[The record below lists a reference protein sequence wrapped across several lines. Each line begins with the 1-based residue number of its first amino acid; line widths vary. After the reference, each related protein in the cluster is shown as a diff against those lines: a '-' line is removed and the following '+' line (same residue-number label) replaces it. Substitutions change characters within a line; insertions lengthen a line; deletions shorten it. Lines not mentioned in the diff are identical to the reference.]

1 MPDKM
6 DYMGPLKNI
15 LLATD
20 GSKHSE
26 GAIKEAIYLAKS
38 CVAKLSVIYVLEI
51 NPELETEGQKL
62 VEKMEN
68 EAREHID
75 EIRKRAA
82 RENVECEVIARRT
95 DQPFKAIVEE
105 AEKRN
110 IDVIVMGRR
119 GRTGLKKA
127 LMGSVTAKVIGY
139 APCKVLI
146 VPVDAR
152 IDCKNIMLATDGSKY
167 SEAAA
172 AEAISI
178 AKRCGSNLMVVSVVS
193 LEAKQHYETGFL
205 TSRLK
210 KALDEIRWKDSPE
223 AAERNISAVME
234 MAKNEGVNAEGL
246 ALIGRHY
253 EAIVDAARE
262 HNTDIIVLGAHG
274 KTGIER
280 LLMGS
285 VTERVI
291 ALSPCT
297 VLVVKIR

>member
-15 LLATD
+15 LLAAD

-68 EAREHID
+68 EARGHID

-127 LMGSVTAKVIGY
+127 FMGSVTAKVIGY

-152 IDCKNIMLATDGSKY
+152 IDCKNIMIATDGSKY

-178 AKRCGSNLMVVSVVS
+178 AKRCGSKLIVVSVVS
-193 LEAKQHYETGFL
+193 LETKQHYETGFM

-210 KALDEIRWKDSPE
+210 KELDEVRWKDSPE
-223 AAERNISAVME
+223 AAERNINAVRE

-246 ALIGRHY
+246 ALIGRPY
-253 EAIVDAARE
+253 EAIVEAAKE
-262 HNTDIIVLGAHG
+262 NNADIIVLGAHG